1 MGSLYAKDLVDLAL
15 SEIGYQADGKYNKY
29 AEELD
34 SINYFNMGPKNG
46 SADFCAI
53 FICWLAYRCSKPDP
67 SKWDARYFLFQPGS
81 GEDLAA
87 SCGWG
92 AQYYMDAD
100 AWTDNPERGDQIFF
114 VNSSGTYYHTGIVVD
129 WDNDGVYTVEANTS
143 GGQTLK
149 KFYRYDDPK
158 IAGYGRPRYDGWE
171 ECTDE
176 PPDNINAD
184 IQTTISELTDIRNRL
199 EKVIKR
205 LSDL

>member
-34 SINYFNMGPKNG
+34 SIDYFNMGPKNG

-92 AQYYMDAD
+92 AQYYMDNDSVRKGVEHRYNRA
-100 AWTDNPERGDQIFF
+100 
-114 VNSSGTYYHTGIVVD
+114 VD
-129 WDNDGVYTVEANTS
+129 WHTQYLRDFILNHPHSFSSMIA
-143 GGQTLK
+143 
-149 KFYRYDDPK
+149 FYQICNHHRFF
-158 IAGYGRPRYDGWE
+158 
-171 ECTDE
+171 DE
-176 PPDNINAD
+176 KENAD
-184 IQTTISELTDIRNRL
+184 LLRMLTDSLEVRYPDSQYVRYLQSRIR
-199 EKVIKR
+199 
-205 LSDL
+205 